1 MTRLPKDLPAGHPA
15 AWLATW
21 FGSGLLPWAP
31 GTWGSMAALPF
42 AWAIYAWTGPV
53 GLAVATVIVFAVG
66 TWAADVYARHD
77 EDGDPGPVVID
88 EVAGQWMV
96 LIVVEPGLIV
106 YAVGFALFRFADI
119 VKPWPASWAD
129 RSLKGGLGIMLD
141 DIFAAVYAGAAL
153 LALDQ
158 WVLP

>member
-31 GTWGSMAALPF
+31 GTWGSVAALPF
-42 AWAIYAWTGPV
+42 AWAIYASTGPV

-96 LIVVEPGLIV
+96 LVVVEPGLIV
-106 YAVGFALFRFADI
+106 YAIGFALFRFADI

>member
-1 MTRLPKDLPAGHPA
+1 
-15 AWLATW
+15 
-21 FGSGLLPWAP
+21 
-31 GTWGSMAALPF
+31 MAALPF